1 MNFADNRLKVVKHV
15 TVLLVILISI
25 SAMSYGIDFTKYD
38 FTLPALFANS
48 FIGIFL
54 QAFPF
59 LMAGALLS
67 SILSVFVSRDKM
79 LKHFSSS
86 PLKSSMIAL
95 VAAVVIPVCDCASV
109 VVAASF
115 YRKKIPAYPVVI
127 YMLASPILNPVVI
140 GSTFYA
146 FPETPSILV
155 FRALCGIAVS
165 LITGYVVWRV
175 FDRKNRDIG
184 SGVIA
189 DESSSHCSC
198 GQSSC
203 SHDSSH
209 EKSLAGKLAEIL
221 IHTGEE
227 FVHVLPFVVMG
238 ISVSSL
244 AQAVVSAK
252 LVSFSGLNPFIQVFI
267 MTGASFLLSVCSTS
281 DAFIARGFAS
291 GFGAGSIVSFL
302 VAGPM
307 IDVKNLITM
316 MSYFNKRFIVVVS
329 VSIWM
334 FSVIAGL
341 LLSFFFY
348 GGR

>member
-1 MNFADNRLKVVKHV
+1 LKTSVLRTKKLKHISV
-15 TVLLVILISI
+15 IGVILISI
-25 SAMSYGIDFTKYD
+25 SAMSCGIDYTKYD
-38 FTLPALFANS
+38 FTLPAFFANS

-86 PLKSSMIAL
+86 PIKSSLIAL
-95 VAAVVIPVCDCASV
+95 AAAVVIPVCDCASV

-140 GSTFYA
+140 GSTIYA

-155 FRALCGIAVS
+155 FRVLCGIMVS
-165 LITGYVVWRV
+165 LITGYIVWRI
-175 FDRKNRDIG
+175 FDSKNKDI
-184 SGVIA
+184 SVDIIT
-189 DESSSHCSC
+189 EESSHCSC

-203 SHDSSH
+203 GHDVVH
-209 EKSLAGKLAEIL
+209 EMNLKEKLSGIL

-227 FVHVLPFVVMG
+227 LVHVLPFVVMG
-238 ISVSSL
+238 ISVSAL
-244 AQAVVSAK
+244 AQSVVSAK

-291 GFGAGSIVSFL
+291 GFGVGSIVSFL

-307 IDVKNLITM
+307 IDIKNLITM
-316 MSYFNKRFIVVVS
+316 MSYFNRRFIIVVS
-329 VSIWM
+329 ASIWI
-334 FSVIAGL
+334 FSIASGL
-341 LLSFFFY
+341 LLSFFFF